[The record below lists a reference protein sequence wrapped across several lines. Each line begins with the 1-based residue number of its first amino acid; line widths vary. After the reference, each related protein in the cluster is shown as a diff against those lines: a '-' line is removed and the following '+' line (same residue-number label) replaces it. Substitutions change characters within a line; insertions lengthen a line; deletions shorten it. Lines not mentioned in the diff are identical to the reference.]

1 MGPLLR
7 QTAVMFGMVGS
18 ILISMFWWIPLVLAG
33 FQLISK
39 ARAIAEVENAKILS
53 KELPNYMVQFNRM
66 VAAISVIFRPL
77 TMLWN
82 KLAEGL
88 SWIFRLDGA
97 LAILGWGLSKVANFM
112 TALAKE
118 AAIFQALV
126 EGVLVAVTY
135 AMQRVFSGSFK
146 NLGSDMYSV
155 FSMTAQESFDKN
167 MKMLK
172 DSENNMISSQ
182 ITNIGSVNIQNSFKE
197 QLEPDRIAFTI
208 RDQLLSAARNPV
220 SGRNQV
226 TRNTG
231 SKQ

>member
-1 MGPLLR
+1 
-7 QTAVMFGMVGS
+7 
-18 ILISMFWWIPLVLAG
+18 
-33 FQLISK
+33 
-39 ARAIAEVENAKILS
+39 
-53 KELPNYMVQFNRM
+53 
-66 VAAISVIFRPL
+66 
-77 TMLWN
+77 
-82 KLAEGL
+82 
-88 SWIFRLDGA
+88 
-97 LAILGWGLSKVANFM
+97 
-112 TALAKE
+112 
-118 AAIFQALV
+118 
-126 EGVLVAVTY
+126 
-135 AMQRVFSGSFK
+135 
-146 NLGSDMYSV
+146 
-155 FSMTAQESFDKN
+155 MTAQESFDKN